1 MIFDGV
7 DLSTHMHAE
16 CARPV
21 MAPPSVSTSTVAG
34 RDGFE
39 VSGVRLESF
48 DVGVECY
55 VLPGWPLPMKEGVRA
70 ASDLKRIIAGEL
82 YRKEK
87 KRLVFDDDPGLY
99 CMAIA
104 TGVSDVER
112 VGYVD
117 YFTVTFTCDPIF
129 YSFDETDQDLVAGSN
144 ALTVGG
150 TAPTYPH
157 FEIKATSNR
166 VVLTNGD
173 GQQVTAEC
181 SNGSIVRFDMER
193 RRVTVNGSDARV
205 TLASR
210 FFQLEP
216 GDNSVHVSG
225 GSGSVRYREAW
236 L

>member
-21 MAPPSVSTSTVAG
+21 MASPTVSTSTVAG

-39 VSGVRLESF
+39 VSGVKLESI

-55 VLPGWPLPMKEGVRA
+55 VLPGWPLPMKEGIRA
-70 ASDLKRIIAGEL
+70 TSDLKRIIASEL

-129 YSFDETDQDLVAGSN
+129 HSFDETVQELAAGAN
-144 ALTVGG
+144 VLTVGG
-150 TAPTYPH
+150 TAPTAPL
-157 FEIKATSNR
+157 FEIKASSNR
-166 VVLTNGD
+166 VTLTKGD

-181 SNGSIVRFDMER
+181 SNGSVVRFDMER
-193 RRVTVNGSDARV
+193 RRATVNGSDTRV

-216 GDNSVHVSG
+216 GESSVHVSG